1 MLSSWRQSQ
10 LPAYVLPPLL
20 PSLAGRDDAL
30 GLLLRVLAALVGTL
44 LGKVI
49 FKQTTRRVVDAAAD
63 LVGWPPSPAHADGSS
78 ARERCA
84 RPCPCT
90 PVRHPLTLLPPPLFT
105 RCARLCSYTLLAIVV
120 FDVSPALV
128 NPRAA

>member
-1 MLSSWRQSQ
+1 MLCAWRRAQ
-10 LPAYVLPPLL
+10 LPGYVLPPLL
-20 PSLAGRDDAL
+20 PSLAGRDDVL
-30 GLLLRVLAALVGTL
+30 GLLLRVLASLVGTL
-44 LGKVI
+44 LAKLI
-49 FKQTTRRVVDAAAD
+49 FKQITRRAVDVVADA
-63 LVGWPPSPAHADGSS
+63 VGWPPSPAHADGTS

-84 RPCPCT
+84 RPCSHT
-90 PVRHPLTLLPPPLFT
+90 PMLHPLIVLHHLT

>member
-49 FKQTTRRVVDAAAD
+49 FKQVTGRAVDAAAD

-84 RPCPCT
+84 R
-90 PVRHPLTLLPPPLFT
+90 
-105 RCARLCSYTLLAIVV
+105 LCSYTLLAIVV